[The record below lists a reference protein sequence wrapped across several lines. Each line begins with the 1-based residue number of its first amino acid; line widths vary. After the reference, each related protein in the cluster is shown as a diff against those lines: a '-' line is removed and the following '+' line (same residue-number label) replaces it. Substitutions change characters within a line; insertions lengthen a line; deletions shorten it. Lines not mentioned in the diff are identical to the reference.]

1 MQTSSADGPT
11 CNSPICW
18 MAHIS
23 KGGWVAMLHYHVL
36 HLLLPNVCK
45 QEKKL
50 GKTFIDCSGKT
61 EKFDD

>member
-23 KGGWVAMLHYHVL
+23 KGGWVAMLH
-36 HLLLPNVCK
+36 
-45 QEKKL
+45 
-50 GKTFIDCSGKT
+50 
-61 EKFDD
+61 